1 MFVISLAVDSVIQTL
16 DEVITQIFD
25 EAIIQVLDE
34 IRDFNILTF
43 VCVLSLFILVCCF
56 MALPIILI
64 LHIRLMKKLKKTF
77 QQLEDT
83 LQQRDK
89 ALAAQK

>member
-25 EAIIQVLDE
+25 EAIIQILDGVRE
-34 IRDFNILTF
+34 SDILTF
-43 VCVLSLFILVCCF
+43 ICVLSLFILVCCF

-64 LHIRLMKKLKKTF
+64 LHIRLTKKLKKTF